1 MSITKY
7 TNFEEIDSRK
17 ENKGNFLLKDDLF
30 IVSKTEIEEADFGD
44 CKDDVMEVSI
54 YDVNNVLLPNKTGN
68 NVAYIKPND
77 MKNYMYDIV
86 NAGGQKELA
95 INVERLLKDL
105 GYSNGILKVNIN
117 FVRNKVG
124 SDNNLTRVWIQEI
137 SPSREEVRIVPL
149 KTNNGNINQ
158 NTNAE
163 FKNIHNLSKDFKYYK
178 KNILDALDKFEA
190 GSLSVIDDALVAK
203 FGNDFRSVLRKD
215 FGLRD
220 LDIFHKRIFD
230 NFRDSIKNWVN
241 NRYYD
246 VSQSTFGKLSEIRFE
261 SCGQYDFNML
271 LGEIQSILNN
281 CIQFNT
287 KALQRRQVDIKQL
300 PKEFG
305 IVELRKQIQN
315 NLEAFGTKIDIKR
328 NIYMP
333 DKVDVTVTGIN
344 QLSPIKTIREVEI
357 IEKIAEPT
365 RPPKQPPKQPS
376 PSTPSE
382 VAYEYTL
389 SNYHPSDNRT
399 FILRQLGTNGI
410 ISYILAP
417 GEQRTVCA
425 IENSVSIAEGGYGN
439 IDKRS
444 ICGTT
449 PTNSKEITPTTQTK
463 PNLVDTEFS
472 TTAQQE
478 IGLGIGGGGSS
489 TKYVPAGLNGTNS
502 GFNGFDNNLSNVEN
516 DPTGRDY

>member
-44 CKDDVMEVSI
+44 CKHDVMEVSI
-54 YDVNNVLLPNKTGN
+54 YDVNNVLLPNKAGN

-117 FVRNKVG
+117 FVRNKIG
-124 SDNNLTRVWIQEI
+124 TDNNLTRVWIQEI

-149 KTNNGNINQ
+149 KTNNNNVNHI
-158 NTNAE
+158 TNAE

-190 GSLSVIDDALVAK
+190 GSLSVIDDSLVAK

-246 VSQSTFGKLSEIRFE
+246 ISQSTFGKPSEIRFE

-281 CIQFNT
+281 CISFNT
-287 KALQRRQVDIKQL
+287 KSLQRRQLDIKQL

-315 NLEAFGTKIDIKR
+315 NLDSFGTKIDIKR

-333 DKVDVTVTGIN
+333 DKVDVTVTGTSE
-344 QLSPIKTIREVEI
+344 LPPIKTVKEVSVVETTP
-357 IEKIAEPT
+357 EPT
-365 RPPKQPPKQPS
+365 PPPKPPVQPS
-376 PSTPSE
+376 EPSKPYE
-382 VAYEYTL
+382 IAYEYEL
-389 SNYHPSDNRT
+389 ANLHPTDNRT
-399 FILRQLGTNGI
+399 FILRQLGTNGV
-410 ISYILAP
+410 ISYIIAP
-417 GEQRTVCA
+417 GQSRTVCA
-425 IENSVSIAEGGYGN
+425 IENSVSVIEGGYGN
-439 IDKRS
+439 INKRGG
-444 ICGTT
+444 CGTT
-449 PTNSKEITPTTQTK
+449 PSNTSQITPTTQTK
-463 PNLVDTEFS
+463 PNLQDTRFS
-472 TTAQQE
+472 TAEQQA
-478 IGLGIGGGGSS
+478 IGL
-489 TKYVPAGLNGTNS
+489 TVTNS
-502 GFNGFDNNLSNVEN
+502 GNRSYAQYVPVGLDGTTNSSLYNVEN

>member
-7 TNFEEIDSRK
+7 TNFEQIDSRK
-17 ENKGNFLLKDDLF
+17 ENKGNFLLKDDLL

-44 CKDDVMEVSI
+44 CKHDVMEVSI

-68 NVAYIKPND
+68 NIAYLKPND
-77 MKNYMYDIV
+77 IKNYMYDIV

-95 INVERLLKDL
+95 INVEKLLNDL
-105 GYSNGILKVNIN
+105 GYSNGILKVNLN
-117 FVRNKVG
+117 FVRNKIG
-124 SDNNLTRVWIQEI
+124 TDNDLTRVWIQEI

-149 KTNNGNINQ
+149 KTKDNNIN
-158 NTNAE
+158 NITKSE

-178 KNILDALDKFEA
+178 KNILDALDKFETN
-190 GSLSVIDDALVAK
+190 SLTVIDDALVAK

-220 LDIFHKRIFD
+220 LDSFHKRIFE
-230 NFRDSIKNWVN
+230 NFRDSIKNWVG

-246 VSQSTFGKLSEIRFE
+246 VSQSTFGKPSEMRFE

-315 NLEAFGTKIDIKR
+315 NLDSFGTKIDIKR

-333 DKVDVTVTGIN
+333 DKADVTVTGTSE
-344 QLSPIKTIREVEI
+344 LPPIKTVKEVTVVENTP
-357 IEKIAEPT
+357 APT
-365 RPPKQPPKQPS
+365 PPPAPLTTPAPS
-376 PSTPSE
+376 APSE
-382 VAYEYTL
+382 VAYEYVL
-389 SNYHPSDNRT
+389 SNYHPTDNRT
-399 FILRQLGTNGI
+399 FILRQLGTNGV
-410 ISYILAP
+410 ISYILSP
-417 GEQRTVCA
+417 GQERTVCA
-425 IENSVSIAEGGYGN
+425 IENSVSVAEGGYGN
-439 IDKRS
+439 INKRS
-444 ICGTT
+444 VCGTT
-449 PTNSKEITPTTQTK
+449 PTNSSQITPTTQTK
-463 PNLVDTEFS
+463 PNLQDTAFS
-472 TTAQQE
+472 TAAQQE
-478 IGLGIGGGGSS
+478 IGLGVGGGGGS
-489 TKYVPAGLNGTNS
+489 TRYVPAGLNGTNS
-502 GFNGFDNNLSNVEN
+502 NYNGFDTTFSNVEN

>member
-7 TNFEEIDSRK
+7 TNFEQIDSRK
-17 ENKGNFLLKDDLF
+17 ENKGDFLLKDDLF

-44 CKDDVMEVSI
+44 CKHDVMEVSI
-54 YDVNNVLLPNKTGN
+54 YDVNNVLLPNKAGN

-117 FVRNKVG
+117 FVRNKIG
-124 SDNNLTRVWIQEI
+124 TDNNLTRVWVQEI

-149 KTNNGNINQ
+149 KTNNNNVNHIT
-158 NTNAE
+158 NTE

-178 KNILDALDKFEA
+178 KNILDALDKFET

-246 VSQSTFGKLSEIRFE
+246 ISQSTFGKPSELRFE

-281 CIQFNT
+281 CISFNT

-300 PKEFG
+300 PREFG

-315 NLEAFGTKIDIKR
+315 NLDSFGTKIDIKR

-333 DKVDVTVTGIN
+333 DKVDVTVTGTTE
-344 QLSPIKTIREVEI
+344 LPPIKTVKQVEI
-357 IEKIAEPT
+357 VENTPAPT
-365 RPPKQPPKQPS
+365 PPPKPPVQPS
-376 PSTPSE
+376 EPSKPYE
-382 VAYEYTL
+382 IAYEYVL
-389 SNYHPSDNRT
+389 SNYHPTGNRT
-399 FILRQLGTNGI
+399 FILRQLGTNGV
-410 ISYILAP
+410 ISYILSP
-417 GEQRTVCA
+417 GQERTVCA
-425 IENSVSIAEGGYGN
+425 IENSVSVAEGGYGN
-439 IDKRS
+439 ISKRS
-444 ICGTT
+444 VCGTT
-449 PTNSKEITPTTQTK
+449 PSNTSQITPTTQTK
-463 PNLVDTEFS
+463 PNLQDTRFS
-472 TTAQQE
+472 TAEQQA
-478 IGLGIGGGGSS
+478 IGL
-489 TKYVPAGLNGTNS
+489 TVTNS
-502 GFNGFDNNLSNVEN
+502 GNRSYAQYVPVGLDGTTNNSSLANVEN

>member
-44 CKDDVMEVSI
+44 CKHDVMEVSI
-54 YDVNNVLLPNKTGN
+54 YDVNNVLLPNKAGN
-68 NVAYIKPND
+68 NVAYIKPNN

-117 FVRNKVG
+117 FVRNKIG
-124 SDNNLTRVWIQEI
+124 TDNNLTRVWVQEI

-149 KTNNGNINQ
+149 KTNNNNVNHIT
-158 NTNAE
+158 NTE

-190 GSLSVIDDALVAK
+190 GSLSVIDDSLVAK

-220 LDIFHKRIFD
+220 LDVFHKRIFD
-230 NFRDSIKNWVN
+230 NFRDSIKHWVN

-246 VSQSTFGKLSEIRFE
+246 ISQSTFGKPSELRFE

-281 CIQFNT
+281 CISFNT

-315 NLEAFGTKIDIKR
+315 NLDSFGTKIDIKR

-333 DKVDVTVTGIN
+333 DKVDVTVTGTTE
-344 QLSPIKTIREVEI
+344 LPPIKTVKEVEI
-357 IEKIAEPT
+357 VEKVAQPT
-365 RPPKQPPKQPS
+365 PPPKPPNPPPPS
-376 PSTPSE
+376 APSE
-382 VAYEYTL
+382 VAYEYVL
-389 SNYHPSDNRT
+389 SNYHPTDNRT
-399 FILRQLGTNGI
+399 FILRQLGTNGV
-410 ISYILAP
+410 ISYILSP
-417 GEQRTVCA
+417 GQERTVCA

-439 IDKRS
+439 ISKRS
-444 ICGTT
+444 VCGTT
-449 PTNSKEITPTTQTK
+449 SSNTSQITPTTQTK
-463 PNLVDTEFS
+463 PNLQDTRFS
-472 TTAQQE
+472 TAEQQA
-478 IGLGIGGGGSS
+478 IGL
-489 TKYVPAGLNGTNS
+489 TVTNS
-502 GFNGFDNNLSNVEN
+502 GNRSYAQYVPVGLDGTTNNSSLANVEN

>member
-7 TNFEEIDSRK
+7 TNFEQIDSRK
-17 ENKGNFLLKDDLF
+17 ENKGDFLLKDDLL

-44 CKDDVMEVSI
+44 CKHDVMEVSI
-54 YDVNNVLLPNKTGN
+54 YDVNNVLLPNKAGN

-77 MKNYMYDIV
+77 IKNYMYDIV

-95 INVERLLKDL
+95 INVEKLLNDL
-105 GYSNGILKVNIN
+105 GYSNGVLKVNLN
-117 FVRNKVG
+117 FVRNKIG
-124 SDNNLTRVWIQEI
+124 TDNDLTRVWIQEI
-137 SPSREEVRIVPL
+137 SPSREEVRIIPL
-149 KTNNGNINQ
+149 KTKDNNINKI
-158 NTNAE
+158 TNNE

-190 GSLSVIDDALVAK
+190 SSLTVIDDALVAK

-230 NFRDSIKNWVN
+230 NFRDSIKNWAN

-246 VSQSTFGKLSEIRFE
+246 VSQSTFGKPSEIRFE

-315 NLEAFGTKIDIKR
+315 NLDSFGTKIDIKR

-333 DKVDVTVTGIN
+333 DKVDVTVTGTSE
-344 QLSPIKTIREVEI
+344 LPPIKTVREVAVVETPS
-357 IEKIAEPT
+357 EPT
-365 RPPKQPPKQPS
+365 PPPKPPSPPS
-376 PSTPSE
+376 PSAPYE
-382 VAYEYTL
+382 IAYEYVL
-389 SNYHPSDNRT
+389 SNYHPTGNRT
-399 FILRQLGTNGI
+399 FILRQLGTNGV
-410 ISYILAP
+410 ISYILSP
-417 GEQRTVCA
+417 GQERTVCA
-425 IENSVSIAEGGYGN
+425 IENSVSVAEGGYGN
-439 IDKRS
+439 ISKRS
-444 ICGTT
+444 VCGTT
-449 PTNSKEITPTTQTK
+449 PSNTSQITPTTQTK
-463 PNLVDTEFS
+463 PNLQDTRFS
-472 TTAQQE
+472 TAEQQA
-478 IGLGIGGGGSS
+478 IGL
-489 TKYVPAGLNGTNS
+489 TVTNS
-502 GFNGFDNNLSNVEN
+502 GNRSYAQYVPVGLDGTTNNSSLANVEN